1 MKNLF
6 AILICIALCGCAMSQ
21 VIPTHIGMT
30 KQELLFR
37 ANNPIS
43 WNRQVINNKTYESL
57 NYGQWIGNFDFVDD
71 ILVGY
76 SNREPFGDL
85 KYHTR

>member
-1 MKNLF
+1 
-6 AILICIALCGCAMSQ
+6 MSQ
-21 VIPTHIGMT
+21 VIPTHVGMT
-30 KQELLFR
+30 KQELLSR
-37 ANNPIS
+37 AKNPIS

-57 NYGQWIGNFDFVDD
+57 NYGVWIGNFDFVDD

-85 KYHTR
+85 KYHTQ